1 MDKTGWGQVGA
12 RRLLLPLFSAT
23 GGSQLDPVMEQPPK
37 TQPSPGDDPAAD
49 SSPSSGTERTP
60 SGSSDPEPAPQ
71 DSKDSSVDFI
81 LDTGVPVHATACADL
96 LSDPRPPEEGA
107 GASFPTRA
115 GEDHPVAA
123 VGTIVTPDFVL
134 AGVRLV
140 PGLGHRRTLISV
152 RQLALQGLTVTF
164 GRDSCQ
170 IKEENTGNLVGEGRL
185 REDRF
190 YYISYL
196 RIPQS

>member
-1 MDKTGWGQVGA
+1 
-12 RRLLLPLFSAT
+12 
-23 GGSQLDPVMEQPPK
+23 MEQPPK
-37 TQPSPGDDPAAD
+37 TPPSPGDDATAD
-49 SSPSSGTERTP
+49 PSPSRTEGTP

-71 DSKDSSVDFI
+71 DSEDSSVDFV
-81 LDTGVPVHATACADL
+81 LDTGAPVHATACEEL

-115 GEDHPVAA
+115 GKDHPVAA
-123 VGTIVTPDFVL
+123 VGTIVTSDFVL

-140 PGLGHRRTLISV
+140 PGLGHRRTVISV

-185 REDRF
+185 REDRL
-190 YYISYL
+190 YYIGYL